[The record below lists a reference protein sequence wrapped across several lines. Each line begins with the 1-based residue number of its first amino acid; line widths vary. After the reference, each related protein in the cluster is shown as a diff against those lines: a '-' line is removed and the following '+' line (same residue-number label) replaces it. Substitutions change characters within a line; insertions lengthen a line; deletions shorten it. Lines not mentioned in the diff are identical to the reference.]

1 MRVLAFTACRIMP
14 IAAPKP
20 CRHMGC
26 SRLSKDGSG
35 YCEDHI
41 KDRSIGRFADE
52 RRGSRHERGYGAK
65 WDHIRKRIL
74 RRDEGLCQLCKRK
87 GLYRPAKIV
96 DHIKPKFEGGTDGD
110 DNLESVCKRC
120 SDIKTAQE
128 ALRARSINKRD
139 G

>member
-1 MRVLAFTACRIMP
+1 MP

-41 KDRSIGRFADE
+41 KDRRTGRFADE
-52 RRGSRHERGYGAK
+52 RRGSRHHRGYGTK

-74 RRDEGLCQLCKRK
+74 RRDEGLCQSCKRK

-96 DHIKPKFEGGTDGD
+96 DHIKPKFEGGTDDD

-128 ALRARSINKRD
+128 AFRARSINKSD